1 MSSTHK
7 TLIHKFETIYG
18 LEKNGKIK
26 MWQANV
32 YEEDDIAICEI
43 EYGYIDGKK
52 QLVSREYTSGKN
64 IGKKN
69 ETTPIQQCLLE
80 TTKKWTDKKEKESYS
95 ECVPDISVNTS
106 VKKTSEKVFP
116 MLAHKYEPHTTK
128 KKKIDI
134 IFPCFV
140 QPKLDG
146 LRCIVYKRDEKI
158 LFQSRTGTYFETM
171 EHLEDDLHSIFKK
184 NPDIILDGELYT
196 FQIPFE
202 ELAGLIKKK
211 KITSSDKEKLSLIN
225 YNIYDVIDE
234 NESFD
239 VRFDIL
245 KNIFKNSK
253 FKSLLLVD
261 TLNCKDIDNFK
272 NLFVEFVEN
281 GYEGIMLRN
290 LLGKYKCN
298 YRSNDLQKY
307 KEFNEDEYEIV
318 NYKEADGK
326 DKGTV
331 IWICKTKDNKE
342 FSVRPRGTQEQRKE
356 WFKKG
361 DKYIGKKLTVI
372 YQELSETNVPRFPVG
387 KAIRDEY

>member
-1 MSSTHK
+1 MSVRK
-7 TLIHKFETIYG
+7 LIQEFNTIYG

-26 MWQANV
+26 MWQARI
-32 YEEDDIAICEI
+32 YEDDDIAISEI

-52 QLVSREYTSGKN
+52 QIVSREYTSGKN

-69 ETTPIQQCLLE
+69 ETTPLQQAISE
-80 TTKKWTDKKEKESYS
+80 TKKKWLDKKEKESYS
-95 ECVPDISVNTS
+95 DSIPDISVST
-106 VKKTSEKVFP
+106 KKTSDKIFP

-128 KKKIDI
+128 KKKTDI
-134 IFPCFV
+134 VFPCFV

-146 LRCIVYKRDEKI
+146 LRCIVYKLNDKI
-158 LFQSRTGTYFETM
+158 MFQSRTGTYFETM
-171 EHLEDDLHSIFKK
+171 EHLEDDLQNIFKK
-184 NPDIILDGELYT
+184 YPDIVLDGELYT

-211 KITSSDKEKLSLIN
+211 KITNSDKEKLSIIH

-239 VRFDIL
+239 NRLEIL
-245 KNIFKNSK
+245 KNIFKSAK
-253 FKSLLLVD
+253 YKKLLLVNS
-261 TLNCKDIDNFK
+261 LNCKDIENFK
-272 NLFVEFVEN
+272 ILFTQFVED

-290 LLGKYKCN
+290 ISGKYKCN

-307 KEFNEDEYEIV
+307 KEFQEDEYEIV

-331 IWICKTKDNKE
+331 IWVCKTKDSKE
-342 FSVRPRGTQEQRKE
+342 FSVRPRGTQEQRRE
-356 WFKKG
+356 WFQKG
-361 DKYIGKKLTVI
+361 DKYIGKMLTVI
-372 YQELSETNVPRFPVG
+372 YQELSELNVPRFPVG